1 MWLWR
6 LFFLALIMVL
16 LLGFAIQNLEQK
28 VEVALY
34 KWHFTQVPLILVMFE
49 SFVVG
54 VVILFIFTAVH
65 DLQMRREL
73 RRQRGEV
80 KRLKEELSS
89 LRNIPFEEEPP
100 KEEGES

>member
-28 VEVALY
+28 VEVVLY

-54 VVILFIFTAVH
+54 VLILFIFTVSTTF
-65 DLQMRREL
+65 R
-73 RRQRGEV
+73 
-80 KRLKEELSS
+80 
-89 LRNIPFEEEPP
+89 
-100 KEEGES
+100 